1 MNRDFDETAAIEEM
15 YNQFVFCF
23 PIFRFGRSVLRTAG
37 RRLAEQQA
45 SVPFDY
51 KVCLFRA
58 EGWHQRF

>member
-1 MNRDFDETAAIEEM
+1 MNRDFDETATIEEM

-23 PIFRFGRSVLRTAG
+23 PIFRFGHSILRTTG
-37 RRLAEQQA
+37 RRLVEQQA